1 VSTITTAPTSS
12 RLARIVRP
20 PELWLVLAAL
30 VQLGISIWWIATDS
44 HTPDAESARQIG
56 FAYAYVDKINAG
68 DLLASFHG
76 THSAVQDLY
85 PPIHGTLAAAQALVF
100 GKSISGALWL
110 QLLVYFPLIVAGS
123 YGAGRALYGR
133 IGGVLTAVF
142 VMATP
147 VFGPIFHIYLVD
159 TATLAF
165 AAPVIW
171 LLLESRRFER
181 RWWVLA
187 AGIAVGLG
195 MLTKT
200 NFAFVWPGLVAVM
213 LVRGG
218 WRQWRNLLIFAAAL
232 LVVAAPW
239 YLSHTGDLRNQ
250 IDFYSSGTVSTYTP
264 ALGDLRSFSLRHLS
278 YYPRVLMEVDVYLP
292 LLVFF
297 AVGTVYAI
305 VRFVVRRAPRCDY
318 TPELL
323 AGLAVFWF
331 GLLNVNQAD
340 WRFALAGLV
349 YIGLLG
355 TGWLVTLPRPAL
367 IAGSAVLGVLF
378 LVNTVM
384 TNFGLGKKVSVA
396 VHGVSGTV
404 VSGQG
409 IVVNKPNGISR
420 LQDGLR
426 GLQKQGI
433 KRYWVFGPSE
443 SPPDFELAGVG
454 TMANIAGM
462 SFTDGP
468 NLGSDTVGI
477 LSRGVR
483 PGDPPPCSWITE
495 RKLGAGGIYFVR
507 GPVTTK
513 KLQDVTFG
521 EPLRTV
527 HVVCPR

>member
-1 VSTITTAPTSS
+1 M
-12 RLARIVRP
+12 RP
-20 PELWLVLAAL
+20 SPKRWLHAPELWLALAVL
-30 VQLGISIWWIATDS
+30 VQLGITIWWIATDT

-56 FAYAYVDKINAG
+56 FAFAYTDKIDAG

-85 PPIHGTLAAAQALVF
+85 PPIHGTLAALWGLAF
-100 GKSISGALWL
+100 GKSISGALVV
-110 QLLVYFPLIVAGS
+110 QLLVYFPLIVVGS

-133 IGGVLTAVF
+133 TGGVLAAVF
-142 VMATP
+142 MLAVP

-165 AAPVIW
+165 AAPAIW

-181 RWWVLA
+181 RWWALA
-187 AGIAVGLG
+187 AGIVVGLG

-200 NFAFVWPGLVAVM
+200 NFAFVWPGIAAVM
-213 LVRGG
+213 LIRGG
-218 WRQWRNLLIFAAAL
+218 WRHWANVLIFAAAVA
-232 LVVAAPW
+232 VVAAPW

-250 IDFYSSGTVSTYTP
+250 IDFYSAGDVATYTP
-264 ALGDLRSFSLRHLS
+264 PLGNLRFFSLRHLS

-292 LLVFF
+292 LLLFF
-297 AVGTVYAI
+297 AVGGVVSI
-305 VRFVVRRAPRCDY
+305 VRFVVRRAPRDDY
-318 TPELL
+318 TPELVV
-323 AGLAVFWF
+323 GLLVFWF

-349 YIGLLG
+349 YVALFS
-355 TGWLVTLPRPAL
+355 TGWLVSLPRPAL
-367 IAGSAVLGVLF
+367 IAAGVVLGLLF
-378 LVNTVM
+378 LANTVM

-396 VHGVSGTV
+396 VHGVSATV

-420 LQDGLR
+420 LQDGLL
-426 GLQKQGI
+426 GLQKQGF
-433 KRYWVFGPSE
+433 KRYYVFGPSE

-462 SFTDGP
+462 TFIDQP
-468 NLGSDTVGI
+468 RLPADTVAV

-483 PGDPPPCSWITE
+483 PGDPPPCSWLTD
-495 RKLGAGGIYFVR
+495 RKLGSGGIYFVR

-513 KLQDVTFG
+513 QLQDVTFG
-521 EPLRTV
+521 APLSSV